1 VQEQREDA
9 FTQTLDSENTTQSAA
24 LDVGANN
31 TLAVVT
37 EDGDT
42 AVYHARPEFER
53 FQTQSDRIATLQ
65 SDLSAD
71 QYTSNQIQ
79 RVYDDR
85 SRQRNHSC
93 DAAVKH
99 TAEWLRERTVD
110 TVYIGDLTDVLETH
124 WCTDVKRHTRSG
136 YTATSL
142 NGSHSRLVM
151 LASLSQR

>member
-1 VQEQREDA
+1 MCSSD
-9 FTQTLDSENTTQSAA
+9 L
-24 LDVGANN
+24 
-31 TLAVVT
+31 
-37 EDGDT
+37 
-42 AVYHARPEFER
+42 
-53 FQTQSDRIATLQ
+53 SDRIATLQ

-124 WCTDVKRHTRSG
+124 WCTDVNEKTHAFWSHRHLVERVTLTFGDVGITVTEVNEAGTRSECPACSSANV
-136 YTATSL
+136 TRENDSFQC
-142 NGSHSRLVM
+142 HDCE
-151 LASLSQR
+151 